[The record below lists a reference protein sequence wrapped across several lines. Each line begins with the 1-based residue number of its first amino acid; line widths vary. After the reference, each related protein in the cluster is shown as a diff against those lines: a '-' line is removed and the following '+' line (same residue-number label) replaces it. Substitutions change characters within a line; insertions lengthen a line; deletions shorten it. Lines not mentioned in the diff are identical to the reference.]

1 MEEKDYMVDKHGI
14 VVECAYDN
22 LEKKL
27 DSYVSTVDTEKK
39 IAFMAEAFNSFL
51 SDIKKKK

>member
-39 IAFMAEAFNSFL
+39 MAFMAEAFNSFL
-51 SDIKKKK
+51 ADIKKKK

>member
-1 MEEKDYMVDKHGI
+1 MVDKHGI

-39 IAFMAEAFNSFL
+39 MAFMAEAFNSFL
-51 SDIKKKK
+51 ADIKKKK